1 MPQFFEAAMIILF
14 GLSWPLSVIKSWRSR
29 TTKGKSLLF
38 EVFIFAGYICG
49 IAGKII
55 THNVNY
61 VLVFYFI
68 NLVMVGVDL
77 CLYIRNSRLD
87 LRAAATEHEAV

>member
-1 MPQFFEAAMIILF
+1 MPQFFEAAMIICF
-14 GLSWPLSVIKSWRSR
+14 GVSWPISVVKSWRSR

-38 EVFIFAGYICG
+38 EVFIFAGYVCG
-49 IAGKII
+49 IAGKLI

-61 VLVFYFI
+61 VLIFYFI

-77 CLYIRNSRLD
+77 SLYVRNSRLD
-87 LRAAATEHEAV
+87 KQSASRNP